1 MNENLKN
8 AEEKIKREH
17 EEFKREIEKMEPMQ
31 VYTMSGVIIFTEAT
45 IYHIN
50 QLICEELADLIA
62 NEDAT
67 LKGAVQYIIS
77 QVRNKYGQ
85 MGDLPV
91 EEFHQLIWDY
101 YKIDHAAAKKAM
113 EERTK
118 KMEERKKEI
127 IKQGKNNTLKKKNN
141 QINIIDVLN
150 TSTSNKTE
158 AKANSDDV
166 EIKIDDIE
174 EHVEKIPAPKAGP
187 LQVSLFDL

>member
-1 MNENLKN
+1 MNKNLKN

-17 EEFKREIEKMEPMQ
+17 EEFKKEIEKMEPMQ
-31 VYTMSGVIIFTEAT
+31 VYTLSGVIIFTEAT

-118 KMEERKKEI
+118 KMKERKKEI

-150 TSTSNKTE
+150 TSTSNETKTD
-158 AKANSDDV
+158 SDDV

-174 EHVEKIPAPKAGP
+174 EHVEQIPAPKAGP

>member
-1 MNENLKN
+1 MNKNLKN
-8 AEEKIKREH
+8 AEEKIKKEH

-31 VYTMSGVIIFTEAT
+31 VYTMSGVIIFTEAS

-62 NEDAT
+62 NKNAT

-150 TSTSNKTE
+150 TSTSNK

-174 EHVEKIPAPKAGP
+174 EHVEQIPAPKAGP

>member
-17 EEFKREIEKMEPMQ
+17 KEFKKEIEKMEPMQ
-31 VYTMSGVIIFTEAT
+31 VYTLSGVIIFTEAT

-77 QVRNKYGQ
+77 QVKNKYGQ

-101 YKIDHAAAKKAM
+101 YKIDHTAAKKAM

-118 KMEERKKEI
+118 EMEERTKKI

-150 TSTSNKTE
+150 TSTSNQTK
-158 AKANSDDV
+158 AKANSDDI

-174 EHVEKIPAPKAGP
+174 EHVEQIPAPKAGP
-187 LQVSLFDL
+187 LQVSLFDF

>member
-1 MNENLKN
+1 MNKNLKN

-17 EEFKREIEKMEPMQ
+17 EEFKKEIEKMEPMQ
-31 VYTMSGVIIFTEAT
+31 VYTLSGVIIFTEAT

-118 KMEERKKEI
+118 KMKERKKEI

-150 TSTSNKTE
+150 TSTSNETKTD
-158 AKANSDDV
+158 SDDV

-174 EHVEKIPAPKAGP
+174 EHVEQIPAPKAGP
-187 LQVSLFDL
+187 LQVSLFDF

>member
-8 AEEKIKREH
+8 AEGKIKREH
-17 EEFKREIEKMEPMQ
+17 EEFKREIVKMEPMQ
-31 VYTMSGVIIFTEAT
+31 IYTMSGAIIFTEAT

-77 QVRNKYGQ
+77 QARNKYGQ
-85 MGDLPV
+85 MEWDLPV

-118 KMEERKKEI
+118 EI
-127 IKQGKNNTLKKKNN
+127 IKQVKNNTLKKKNN

-150 TSTSNKTE
+150 TSTSNKTK

-174 EHVEKIPAPKAGP
+174 EHVEQIPAPKAEH

>member
-17 EEFKREIEKMEPMQ
+17 EELKKEIEKMEPMQ
-31 VYTMSGVIIFTEAT
+31 VYTLSGVIIFTEAT
-45 IYHIN
+45 IHHIN

-101 YKIDHAAAKKAM
+101 YRINHAAAKKA
-113 EERTK
+113 
-118 KMEERKKEI
+118 MEERKKEI

-150 TSTSNKTE
+150 TSTSNKT
-158 AKANSDDV
+158 KSNSDDV

-174 EHVEKIPAPKAGP
+174 EHVEQIPAPKAGP

>member
-8 AEEKIKREH
+8 AEGKIKREH
-17 EEFKREIEKMEPMQ
+17 EEFREEIGEMKPMEI
-31 VYTMSGVIIFTEAT
+31 YTMAGVIIFTEAT
-45 IYHIN
+45 VYHIN

-62 NEDAT
+62 SNTAT

-101 YKIDHAAAKKAM
+101 YNINHAAAKKSYG
-113 EERTK
+113 RKNK
-118 KMEERKKEI
+118 KKWRKEKKEI
-127 IKQGKNNTLKKKNN
+127 IKQGKNNTLKKKTN

-150 TSTSNKTE
+150 TSTSNKT
-158 AKANSDDV
+158 KANSDDV
-166 EIKIDDIE
+166 KIKIDDIE
-174 EHVEKIPAPKAGP
+174 EHVEQIPAPKAGP
-187 LQVSLFDL
+187 LQVSLFDF

>member
-8 AEEKIKREH
+8 AEGKIKREH
-17 EEFKREIEKMEPMQ
+17 EEFKKEIGKMEPMQ
-31 VYTMSGVIIFTEAT
+31 VYTLSGAIIFTEAT
-45 IYHIN
+45 IYHVN

-101 YKIDHAAAKKAM
+101 YRIDHAAAKKAM

-150 TSTSNKTE
+150 TSTSNKT
-158 AKANSDDV
+158 KANSDDV

-174 EHVEKIPAPKAGP
+174 EHVEQIPAPKAGP

>member
-50 QLICEELADLIA
+50 QLIEELADLIA

-67 LKGAVQYIIS
+67 LKGAVQYIVS

-150 TSTSNKTE
+150 TSTSNKT
-158 AKANSDDV
+158 KANSDDV

-174 EHVEKIPAPKAGP
+174 EHVEQIPAPKAGP